1 MSMWNASNNADDFRG
16 PLDVTR
22 AATAVLDAENV
33 IIGWS
38 PAAEELLGYPAE
50 EIIGHRVDTLLVGR
64 PTPEPAFPGVVE
76 PPAGPLPPSEPRI
89 ARHRDGHVLQVATT
103 LCELENGGSGP
114 ARVLV
119 AADLEVLR
127 RWESHQAMR
136 QGLATQ
142 SPIAL
147 CIYDRD
153 LHVAWANAK
162 YEEEIGVPLED
173 FGGRH
178 VEELYPRG
186 EFLTETYPVTL
197 PEVMRYVLATGE
209 PVVDLHFHGR
219 PPADPDNDHFWSCSY
234 YRLQDARGHVLG
246 VCEDAFDITDRYRT
260 QQRLELLV
268 RAGGSIGTTLDMEL
282 IAREITDVVVPQF
295 ADTVT
300 VDVVGVVL
308 EGEEPD
314 PAREPPASLLR
325 MARRSGP
332 KDTGDPEV
340 PNDPK
345 GTESSAGTANPTRTG
360 DPTATEETK
369 DAGTSV
375 AGNGAEERMPHPIGY
390 PPASPQGRG
399 LSSGR
404 TILEEGTLVVPLRAR
419 GTTMGL
425 VTFLRTRNPTPF
437 DSGELALADELVART
452 AVSLDNARRY
462 TRERTAAL
470 TLQRSLLP
478 QHLPPQSALDM
489 AYRYLPTD
497 SRAGVGGD
505 WFDVIALS
513 GTRVGL
519 VVGDVVGHGLN
530 AAATMGRLRTTVRA
544 LARLDLAPD
553 ELLFRL
559 DDLVGQSAEEGGPED
574 DVATGVTCL
583 YAVYDPVSRLC
594 TMARAGHLPPVIV
607 APDGALSFPDLPP
620 GPPLGLGGLPFE
632 SMEIELAEGSLLALL
647 TDGLVGSRTRDLDA
661 GLEKLSLVL
670 AEPGRSLE
678 ETCDRVLGELLPGG
692 PAADDAA
699 LLLVRTRRMGADQV
713 AVWELPPE
721 PAGVAKARE
730 LATARL
736 REWGLEELAFTTE
749 LVVSELVTNAI
760 RHAAPPVQLR
770 LIRDRTLLCEVSD
783 GGYTSP
789 HLRHSASDDEGGRGL
804 FIVAQMVRRWGTR
817 YTPSGKTIWTE
828 QAFPDADAPL
838 PYNVP

>member
-1 MSMWNASNNADDFRG
+1 MSTWNAADGADFLG

-22 AATAVLDAENV
+22 AATAVLDARGV

-38 PAAEELLGYPAE
+38 PAAEELLGYPAH
-50 EIIGHRVDTLLVGR
+50 EIIGHRLDTLLVGR
-64 PTPEPAFPGVVE
+64 PTPEPEFPGFVE
-76 PPAGPLPPSEPRI
+76 GHTGPMTHSEPRI

-103 LCELENGGSGP
+103 VCELEDGGTGA

-119 AADLEVLR
+119 TADLEGLR
-127 RWESHQAMR
+127 RWESHQAMY

-147 CIYDRD
+147 AIYDRD
-153 LHVAWANAK
+153 LRVAWANAK
-162 YEEEIGVPLED
+162 YEEEIGLPLEG
-173 FGGRH
+173 FLGLY
-178 VEELYPRG
+178 VEELYPGG
-186 EFLTETYPVTL
+186 EFLSANYPSTL

-209 PVVDLHFHGR
+209 PVVDLHFRGR
-219 PPADPDNDHFWSCSY
+219 PPADPENDHFWSCSY

-246 VCEDAFDITDRYRT
+246 VCEDAFDITDRYRA

-268 RAGGSIGTTLDMEL
+268 RAGGSIGTTLDMAL
-282 IAREITDVVVPQF
+282 IAREITEVVVPQF

-300 VDVVGVVL
+300 VDLVEDVL

-314 PAREPPASLLR
+314 SAQELPGPLVR
-325 MARRSGP
+325 MARRSHP
-332 KDTGDPEV
+332 Q
-340 PNDPK
+340 
-345 GTESSAGTANPTRTG
+345 
-360 DPTATEETK
+360 
-369 DAGTSV
+369 DA
-375 AGNGAEERMPHPIGY
+375 AEGAEAEGAKGAEGAEGAGAVREPYRIGY
-390 PPASPQGRG
+390 PAASPQDRG

-404 TILEEGTLVVPLRAR
+404 AVLEGGTLVVPLRAR
-419 GTTMGL
+419 GSTMGL
-425 VTFLRTRNPTPF
+425 VTFLRTRNPAPF
-437 DSGELALADELVART
+437 DTGELSLADELVART

-470 TLQRSLLP
+470 TLQRNLLP
-478 QHLPPQSALDM
+478 QHLPPQSAVDVS
-489 AYRYLPTD
+489 YRYLPTD

-559 DDLVGQSAEEGGPED
+559 DDLVGQSAEERASSKAPGGLGPED

-594 TMARAGHLPPVIV
+594 TMARAGHLPPAIV
-607 APDGALSFPDLPP
+607 GPGGALSFPELPP

-632 SMEIELAEGSLLALL
+632 SMEIELPEGSLIALF
-647 TDGLVGSRTRDLDA
+647 TDGLVESRHRDVDA
-661 GLEKLSLVL
+661 GLETLSGVL
-670 AEPGRSLE
+670 SEPRDSLDDL
-678 ETCDRVLGELLPGG
+678 CDLALAELLPSG
-692 PAADDAA
+692 PEADDAA
-699 LLLVRTRRMGADQV
+699 LLLVRTRELGAQRV
-713 AVWELPPE
+713 AVWELPAE

-730 LATARL
+730 LATSRL
-736 REWGLEELAFTTE
+736 CAWGLDELAFTTE

-783 GGYTSP
+783 GGHTSP

-804 FIVAQMVRRWGTR
+804 FIVAQVVQRWGTR

-828 QAFPDADAPL
+828 QAFPDTDAPL
-838 PYNVP
+838 PHALR